1 MIVKQVTVTVEN
13 REGKLKEVMDILGQE
28 NINVEALSMA
38 DTVLRLIVPD
48 PQGTMELLQS
58 YHYQVELVDVIRIK
72 VPSKAGALGNMLIS
86 VAAEKINLE
95 YMYAFATG
103 SGDEMIIRPSDVE
116 RTNALL
122 ADY

>member
-122 ADY
+122 AGY